1 MEKKTELPS
10 AGATAGERNAPD
22 NAAAANVSGAQPAIE
37 LTGLCKTYSRLFKSK
52 VAALSEVTINL
63 YWDEVVGIAGPNG
76 AGKSTLLSILLGFLS
91 PTGGTVLIRG
101 MTPREYVQKEGVAYL
116 PELIRIPP
124 KWTVD
129 AALWRLGALGGIP
142 LAALGQRVET
152 VIAELG
158 LDEYRGT
165 PAGRLSK
172 GNLQRLGIAQTI
184 MADSS
189 LMIFDEPSNGLDPVW
204 IPRFRELIGK
214 LRRPGR
220 LILIASH
227 NLDELERLTDRVAIL
242 DLGRLQR
249 VVRSGAVTGAASFRL
264 KLGAP
269 CAALKEVFPEAV
281 PVEGREN
288 EYMLEGDA
296 GALNL
301 GLAKLLAAGAVVSA
315 FQPDQ
320 SGLERAFRSSVK
332 KPV

>member
-1 MEKKTELPS
+1 MDKKTEIPS
-10 AGATAGERNAPD
+10 A
-22 NAAAANVSGAQPAIE
+22 AAAEAANVSGARTAVE
-37 LTGLCKTYSRLFKSK
+37 LAGLCKTYSLLFGSK
-52 VAALSEVTINL
+52 VDALSDVTATL
-63 YWDEVVGIAGPNG
+63 YWNEVVGIAGPNG
-76 AGKSTLLSILLGFLS
+76 AGKSTLLSILLGFLG
-91 PTGGTVLIRG
+91 PTGGTALIRG
-101 MTPREYVQKEGVAYL
+101 MAPREYVQREGIAYL

-124 KWTVD
+124 KWTVET
-129 AALWRLGALGGIP
+129 ALRRLGALGSMP
-142 LAALGQRVET
+142 RAAMGPRVET

-158 LDEYRGT
+158 LGEYRGA

-172 GNLQRLGIAQTI
+172 GTLQRLGIAQTL
-184 MADSS
+184 MADSD

-204 IPRFRELIGK
+204 IPRFRELVRK

-242 DLGRLQR
+242 DRGRLQR
-249 VVRSGAVTGAASFRL
+249 VVRSGAVVPSASFRL

-269 CAALKEVFPEAV
+269 CAALKEIFPEAV
-281 PVEGREN
+281 SVEGREN
-288 EYMLEGDA
+288 EYRLEGDA